1 MAAQRFH
8 LLLFGSDFK
17 LVEPEEVLRGEELYI
32 IFKVH
37 PWINNFKKLLTMTV
51 IKTIMIIVVLL
62 AFRSGV
68 DEIVFRINSALESNF
83 ILFIASAYLQ

>member
-1 MAAQRFH
+1 M
-8 LLLFGSDFK
+8 D
-17 LVEPEEVLRGEELYI
+17 
-32 IFKVH
+32 
-37 PWINNFKKLLTMTV
+37 KKLLTMAV